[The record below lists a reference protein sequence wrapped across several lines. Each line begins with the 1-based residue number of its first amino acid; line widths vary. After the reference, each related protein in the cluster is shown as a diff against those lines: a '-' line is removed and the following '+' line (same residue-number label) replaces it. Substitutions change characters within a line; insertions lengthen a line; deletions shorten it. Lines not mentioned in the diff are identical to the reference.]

1 MPSQSQINE
10 FFIQTVEDKYKD
22 KNGINLKPGS
32 VIAALGENGKLS
44 WAEVAEKFKNESI
57 AGHIQLKKGER
68 SYLSAVAAK
77 II

>member
-44 WAEVAEKFKNESI
+44 WQK
-57 AGHIQLKKGER
+57 
-68 SYLSAVAAK
+68 
-77 II
+77 